1 MSNNNT
7 YNGRAKLLAKLLNYL
22 FLLSIGTTLASMF
35 LGDVFAAFAGNLYW
49 PGVIL
54 DAACTF
60 GYSVVLLRMAAA
72 DNQYRTAGYCI
83 LIAGAI
89 RLLGSDV
96 SENASKYVLLL
107 NIATAMVRF
116 IGEYNEMTAHD
127 NLLIEAD
134 IDLSEKWTVL
144 RKWYMIVFG
153 IYCISLLVM
162 MLIPA
167 VGAVI
172 SLVSSLAMIVISIL
186 KIYFLYRS
194 SKVFAAM

>member
-1 MSNNNT
+1 MSNNT
-7 YNGRAKLLAKLLNYL
+7 YNGRAKLLSKLFNYL

-35 LGDVFAAFAGNLYW
+35 IGDVFSQFIPNLYW

-60 GYSVVLLRMAAA
+60 AYSVFLLRMADA
-72 DNQYRTAGYCI
+72 DSQYRTAGYCI

-127 NLLIEAD
+127 TLLIEAD
-134 IDLSEKWTVL
+134 FNLSEKWTTI

-153 IYCISLLVM
+153 TYCISLLVLM
-162 MLIPA
+162 VIPK
-167 VGAVI
+167 VGVVI
-172 SLVSSLAMIVISIL
+172 SVASSLAMIVISIL
-186 KIYFLYRS
+186 KIYYLYRS
-194 SKVFAAM
+194 SKVFEAI